1 MLTYLITSVI
11 LAILPLVVRTE
22 RLTNLIAALFFLV
35 QVAGIALVF
44 YFDRV
49 DGVLLSIFRADS
61 MALLFHTLMTVVLG
75 FALIHS
81 SSYLKAE
88 GISTRSYKAYYTL
101 LMLLAVA
108 ITCVYYSDNIAM
120 TWVFLELTT
129 ICSAGIIYHR
139 EFKQSLEAT
148 WKYVFVC
155 STGIAMAYLG
165 ILLLST
171 VATDGAL
178 DYASLK
184 TAIMEGNPLYLKV
197 AFLLMVVGYS
207 CKMEIF
213 PLYTV
218 GVDANFAAPA
228 PASAFISTAL
238 VNAGFVS
245 ILRIY
250 NLYASAGDVFIWA
263 RHVLILIGVLSL
275 AVGAMFLRRAN
286 NYKRFLSYS
295 TVENMGIVAIGLGI
309 GGVALWAAVFH
320 VVCHTFVKSSMF
332 FHVGIMRHVY
342 DSYSINRI
350 GNYMNINRV
359 GAVGFIV
366 GTLVLLAFPPS
377 PLFVSEVMIFSEI
390 VTVGKWW
397 LLVVMLVLM
406 CVVLYSIWSRSLRL
420 SYHSNQDELHLS
432 AVNRRLSYIASIP
445 LLFAVV
451 LGLWQPKF
459 LTDMIDKV
467 ITYVPIVDAQAMSA
481 EEQITESSEQ
491 SVIVVEEEAI
501 ESVII
506 PAVEEIQSVEAT
518 EDKMQPEVVDNV
530 ENEEDKTEN
539 IE

>member
-1 MLTYLITSVI
+1 MLTYLIISLI
-11 LAILPLVVRTE
+11 LAVLPLVVRTE
-22 RLTNLIAALFFLV
+22 RMTNIIATLFFLV
-35 QVAGIALVF
+35 QVAGIALVVALG
-44 YFDRV
+44 RV
-49 DGVLLSIFRADS
+49 DGVMLSVFRADN
-61 MALLFHTLMTVVLG
+61 MALLFHALMTLVLG
-75 FALIHS
+75 FSLIHS

-88 GISTRSYKAYYTL
+88 NVSTRSYKTYYTL

-120 TWVFLELTT
+120 TWVFLEATT

-165 ILLLST
+165 IMLLAT
-171 VATDGAL
+171 VANHGAL

-184 TAIMEGNPLYLKV
+184 EAIVAGDPLYLKV

-218 GVDANFAAPA
+218 GIDANYAAPA

-245 ILRIY
+245 IMRIY
-250 NLYASAGDVFIWA
+250 TLYAHSDVFVWA

-332 FHVGIMRHVY
+332 YHVGIMRHVY

-350 GNYMNINRV
+350 GNYININRV
-359 GAVGFIV
+359 GAIGFIV

-377 PLFVSEVMIFSEI
+377 PLFISEVMIFSEI
-390 VTVGKWW
+390 VSVEKWW
-397 LLVVMLVLM
+397 LLVLMLVLM

-432 AVNRRLSYIASIP
+432 AVNRRLSYIASLP
-445 LLFAVV
+445 LVAAIV

-459 LTDMIDKV
+459 LDSAIENIISDGV
-467 ITYVPIVDAQAMSA
+467 EVSA
-481 EEQITESSEQ
+481 EV
-491 SVIVVEEEAI
+491 VIDEVEVVADAEEPEAVVEDVATAETEAD
-501 ESVII
+501 
-506 PAVEEIQSVEAT
+506 AT
-518 EDKMQPEVVDNV
+518 EEQVIEETTD
-530 ENEEDKTEN
+530 ENLDDHGDVL
-539 IE
+539 

>member
-1 MLTYLITSVI
+1 MLTYLIISLI
-11 LAILPLVVRTE
+11 LAVLPLVVRTE
-22 RLTNLIAALFFLV
+22 RMTNIIATLFFLV
-35 QVAGIALVF
+35 QVAGIALVVALG
-44 YFDRV
+44 RV
-49 DGVLLSIFRADS
+49 DGVMLSVFRADN
-61 MALLFHTLMTVVLG
+61 MALLFHALMTVVLG
-75 FALIHS
+75 FSLIHS

-88 GISTRSYKAYYTL
+88 NVSTRSHKTYYTL

-120 TWVFLELTT
+120 TWVFLEATT

-165 ILLLST
+165 IMLLAT
-171 VATDGAL
+171 VANHGAL

-184 TAIMEGNPLYLKV
+184 EAIVAGDPLYLKV

-218 GVDANFAAPA
+218 GIDANYAAPA

-245 ILRIY
+245 IMRIY
-250 NLYASAGDVFIWA
+250 TLYAHSDVFVWA

-332 FHVGIMRHVY
+332 YHVGIMRHVY

-350 GNYMNINRV
+350 GNYININRV
-359 GAVGFIV
+359 GAIGFIV

-377 PLFVSEVMIFSEI
+377 PLFISEVMIFSEI
-390 VTVGKWW
+390 VSVEKWW
-397 LLVVMLVLM
+397 LLVLMLVLM

-432 AVNRRLSYIASIP
+432 AVNRRLSYIASLP
-445 LLFAVV
+445 LVAAIV

-459 LTDMIDKV
+459 LDSAIENIISDGV
-467 ITYVPIVDAQAMSA
+467 EVSA
-481 EEQITESSEQ
+481 EVTIDEVEVVADAEEPEA
-491 SVIVVEEEAI
+491 VVEDAVIAETEA
-501 ESVII
+501 
-506 PAVEEIQSVEAT
+506 EAT
-518 EDKMQPEVVDNV
+518 EEQVIEETTD
-530 ENEEDKTEN
+530 ENLDDHGDVL
-539 IE
+539 

>member
-1 MLTYLITSVI
+1 MLTYLIISLI
-11 LAILPLVVRTE
+11 LAVLPLVVRTE
-22 RLTNLIAALFFLV
+22 RMTNIIATLFFLV
-35 QVAGIALVF
+35 QVAGIALVVALG
-44 YFDRV
+44 RV
-49 DGVLLSIFRADS
+49 DGVMLSVFRADN
-61 MALLFHTLMTVVLG
+61 MALLFHALMTVVLG
-75 FALIHS
+75 FSLIHS

-88 GISTRSYKAYYTL
+88 NVSTRSYKTYYTL

-120 TWVFLELTT
+120 TWVFLEATT

-165 ILLLST
+165 IMLLAT
-171 VATDGAL
+171 VANHGAL

-184 TAIMEGNPLYLKV
+184 EAIVAGDPLYLKV

-218 GVDANFAAPA
+218 GVDANYAAPA

-245 ILRIY
+245 IMRIY
-250 NLYASAGDVFIWA
+250 TLYAHSDVFVWA
-263 RHVLILIGVLSL
+263 RHVLILIGILSL

-295 TVENMGIVAIGLGI
+295 TVENMGIVAIGLSI

-332 FHVGIMRHVY
+332 YHVGIMRHVY

-350 GNYMNINRV
+350 GNYININRV
-359 GAVGFIV
+359 GAIGFIV

-377 PLFVSEVMIFSEI
+377 PLFISEVMIFSEI
-390 VTVGKWW
+390 VSVEKWW
-397 LLVVMLVLM
+397 LLVLMLVLM

-432 AVNRRLSYIASIP
+432 AVNRRLSYIASLP
-445 LLFAVV
+445 LVAAIV

-459 LTDMIDKV
+459 LDSAIENIISDGV
-467 ITYVPIVDAQAMSA
+467 EVSA
-481 EEQITESSEQ
+481 EVTIDEVE
-491 SVIVVEEEAI
+491 VVADADE
-501 ESVII
+501 
-506 PAVEEIQSVEAT
+506 
-518 EDKMQPEVVDNV
+518 PEVVV
-530 ENEEDKTEN
+530 EDAATAETEAEAPEEQVIEETTDEN
-539 IE
+539 LDDHGDVL

>member
-1 MLTYLITSVI
+1 MLTYLIISLI
-11 LAILPLVVRTE
+11 LAVLPLVVRTE
-22 RLTNLIAALFFLV
+22 RMTNVIAALFFLL
-35 QVAGIALVF
+35 QVAGIALIIG
-44 YFDRV
+44 YGRV
-49 DGVLLSIFRADS
+49 DGVMLSVFRADS
-61 MALLFHTLMTVVLG
+61 MALLFHSLMTVVLG
-75 FALIHS
+75 FSLIHS

-88 GISTRSYKAYYTL
+88 QVSTRSYKTYYTL

-120 TWVFLELTT
+120 TWVFLEATT

-165 ILLLST
+165 IMLLAT
-171 VATDGAL
+171 VAQHGAL

-184 TAIMEGNPLYLKV
+184 EAIVEGDPLYLKV

-218 GVDANFAAPA
+218 GIDANYSAPA

-245 ILRIY
+245 IMRIY
-250 NLYASAGDVFIWA
+250 TLYAESDVFEWA

-332 FHVGIMRHVY
+332 YHVGIMRHVY

-350 GNYMNINRV
+350 GNYININRV
-359 GAVGFIV
+359 GAIGFII

-377 PLFVSEVMIFSEI
+377 PLFISEVKIFSEI
-390 VTVGKWW
+390 VTVEKWW
-397 LLVVMLVLM
+397 LLIVMLVLM

-445 LLFAVV
+445 LVFAIV
-451 LGLWQPKF
+451 LGLWQPQV
-459 LTDMIDKV
+459 LNDAINSIIAREVAIEIEEVEIVATPEQACEEVAEGAETTDALV
-467 ITYVPIVDAQAMSA
+467 EEVEAAA
-481 EEQITESSEQ
+481 EE
-491 SVIVVEEEAI
+491 VIEETTDENL
-501 ESVII
+501 
-506 PAVEEIQSVEAT
+506 
-518 EDKMQPEVVDNV
+518 DNNGDV
-530 ENEEDKTEN
+530 L
-539 IE
+539 